1 MDSLLVT
8 ANTCI
13 PYIGNIVLCY
23 EEGTEL
29 LPGPVNDLQAEV
41 VDDTS
46 VYLEWEPP
54 VDQNNITSYE
64 VHYQKTDNTSMHK
77 TPLKL
82 DHVSLRL
89 CRRRLTCYTVISNF
103 SKL

>member
-1 MDSLLVT
+1 MELVAVDEGVPPACLSLCTGVIVDSLLVT
-8 ANTCI
+8 ATTCI

-54 VDQNNITSYE
+54 
-64 VHYQKTDNTSMHK
+64 
-77 TPLKL
+77 
-82 DHVSLRL
+82 
-89 CRRRLTCYTVISNF
+89 
-103 SKL
+103 